1 MFPSLIDLPVNLI
14 KCQVRTGTAN
24 LFGALKL
31 SLNFHTICQMA
42 LKHWKNMQVHERH
55 ENRQRN
61 VTFIV
66 TLWNIY
72 GNVALYAINVLAFK
86 G

>member
-1 MFPSLIDLPVNLI
+1 
-14 KCQVRTGTAN
+14 
-24 LFGALKL
+24 
-31 SLNFHTICQMA
+31 
-42 LKHWKNMQVHERH
+42 MQVHERH